1 MNPKDTSIVELLEKA
16 GSFSEKE
23 AALLIHELQ
32 FQKIEKDAFLL
43 KKGDI
48 CSSLCFV
55 VSGSLY
61 QYSADIDG
69 NENVIDIHT
78 THDWVLNHKSFS
90 LRKPSEMA
98 IQACEDSGV
107 YVLSIDAI
115 HRLIAQ
121 SPSFLQMGAI
131 LEAATARIAF
141 FDNNNTP
148 DEKYRFILDN
158 KPQLLQ
164 EFSQKVI
171 ASYLKMTPET
181 LSRVRKRF
189 SKI

>member
-1 MNPKDTSIVELLEKA
+1 MNPKETSIVRLLEKA

-23 AALLIHELQ
+23 TALLTHELQ

-43 KKGDI
+43 QKGAV
-48 CSSLCFV
+48 CSAICFV
-55 VSGSLY
+55 VSGCMY
-61 QYSADIDG
+61 QYNIDADG
-69 NENVIDIHT
+69 NENVIDIHP

-98 IQACEDSGV
+98 IQTCEDSEV

-115 HRLIAQ
+115 HRLIAL

-131 LEAATARIAF
+131 LERATTRIAF

-148 DEKYRFILDN
+148 DEKYQFILDN

-164 EFSQKVI
+164 KFSQKII